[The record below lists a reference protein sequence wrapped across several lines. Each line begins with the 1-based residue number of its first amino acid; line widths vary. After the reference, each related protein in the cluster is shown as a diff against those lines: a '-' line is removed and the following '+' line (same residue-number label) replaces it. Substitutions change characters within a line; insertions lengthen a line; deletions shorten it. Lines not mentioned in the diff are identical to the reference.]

1 MVDGD
6 RSDLVTKG
14 SYRLME
20 SRLEKSF
27 AELRAELATCRTDL
41 LQCMRNQ
48 QRIQIALIIGVEFI
62 MGVVAF
68 ALGVYR

>member
-1 MVDGD
+1 MVDGV

-27 AELRAELATCRTDL
+27 AELRAELATCRTDI

-48 QRIQIALIIGVEFI
+48 QRIQIALIIGMELI

-68 ALGVYR
+68 ALGIYR

>member
-1 MVDGD
+1 
-6 RSDLVTKG
+6 
-14 SYRLME
+14 ME

-27 AELRAELATCRTDL
+27 AEFHAELATFQTDMVRR
-41 LQCMRNQ
+41 MRSH
-48 QRIQIALIIGVEFI
+48 QRIQIALIIGVELI

>member
-1 MVDGD
+1 
-6 RSDLVTKG
+6 
-14 SYRLME
+14 ME

-27 AELRAELATCRTDL
+27 AEFRAELATCRTDI
-41 LQCMRNQ
+41 LQCMRSQ